1 MSFLERYAFFGK
13 SHAFFGNSDM
23 RFLEKNMRFLEKI
36 SFLEYLNNGRWEAKD
51 VISELFMICH
61 ACQHV
66 PAFFHYE
73 KNLLSPKNASK

>member
-1 MSFLERYAFFGK
+1 MSFLEK
-13 SHAFFGNSDM
+13 VM
-23 RFLEKNMRFLEKI
+23 RFLEIAICVFWKKNMRFLEKI

-51 VISELFMICH
+51 VISELFMTCH